1 MTVDELFVRQP
12 MTWGLRGDPRVW
24 EEMRKRLRGGELPA
38 DFFTARGLLEKIF
51 AAIVGI
57 DPQGTVGK
65 GDNVYRK
72 EPSTGSGISDG
83 TVSLHFWKFTGLPI
97 LVDRWAAAVG
107 A

>member
-1 MTVDELFVRQP
+1 MTVDELFARQP

-24 EEMRKRLRGGELPA
+24 EEMRKRLRGVELPA
-38 DFFTARGLLEKIF
+38 DFFTARGLFEKAF
-51 AAIVGI
+51 AEIVGI
-57 DPQGTVGK
+57 DLQGAVGE

-72 EPSTGSGISDG
+72 ELSTGSGISDG

-107 A
+107 D

>member
-24 EEMRKRLRGGELPA
+24 EEMRKRLCGRELPA
-38 DFFTARGLLEKIF
+38 DFFAARRLFEKTF
-51 AAIVGI
+51 AEIVGI
-57 DPQGTVGK
+57 DLKGTVGE

-72 EPSTGSGISDG
+72 ELSTGSGISDG

-107 A
+107 E